1 MYDPTRNDLFTAT
14 KGRGAYLNERRIRV
28 AKRTHLRDTLLISTG
43 FPFRPGDNE
52 TTFLAMLGDV
62 MPRCAG
68 VRRPGAAALDL
79 AYVAAGFSPTV
90 FLRRVCP
97 PGTWPRRAAGD
108 RGRSAWWATSPAK
121 PTFLHQGECLA
132 CQPQNL
138 QPIGAQGVIGKYS
151 KFALAA
157 LVAHRVAWLVLLRIT
172 LPTPLMQAV
181 VRSCGAA
188 ARAVLPLLALQLVWQ
203 AAPDDLRW
211 INNIR
216 HFNGLA
222 LIAAL
227 TWLASAAI
235 GGVADGVIARHPVD
249 VADNLQ
255 ARRIHTQARVLSRT
269 AMFIALLAGVS
280 LMLMTFPGAR
290 QVGASLLASAGVV
303 GIVAGIAARPVF
315 SNLIAGLQI
324 ALSQP
329 IRIDDVLIVENEWGR
344 VEEITGSYVVLRI
357 WDDRRLIIPLQ
368 WFIEHPFQNWTRTS
382 SALLGTVFLNVDF
395 TMPLA
400 PLRAELERIV
410 KTMPEW
416 DGRVVKLQV
425 TDTTERTMQLRIL
438 VTAQSAGLAFDLR
451 CKVREAMIDFMQREY
466 PRQLP
471 TLRLDATAADPATA

>member
-1 MYDPTRNDLFTAT
+1 M
-14 KGRGAYLNERRIRV
+14 
-28 AKRTHLRDTLLISTG
+28 
-43 FPFRPGDNE
+43 
-52 TTFLAMLGDV
+52 M
-62 MPRCAG
+62 
-68 VRRPGAAALDL
+68 
-79 AYVAAGFSPTV
+79 AAGGFAVDFPD
-90 FLRRVCP
+90 FP
-97 PGTWPRRAAGD
+97 PWAVTALAAF
-108 RGRSAWWATSPAK
+108 AA
-121 PTFLHQGECLA
+121 
-132 CQPQNL
+132 
-138 QPIGAQGVIGKYS
+138 
-151 KFALAA
+151 ALAA
-157 LVAHRVAWLVLLRIT
+157 LVAHRIAWLVLLRIT

-269 AMFIALLAGVS
+269 AIFIALLAGVS

-466 PRQLP
+466 PQQLP
-471 TLRLDATAADPATA
+471 TLRTSGLGYILTS

>member
-1 MYDPTRNDLFTAT
+1 MDFPDFPPWAVTA
-14 KGRGAYLNERRIRV
+14 
-28 AKRTHLRDTLLISTG
+28 
-43 FPFRPGDNE
+43 
-52 TTFLAMLGDV
+52 LA
-62 MPRCAG
+62 AF
-68 VRRPGAAALDL
+68 AA
-79 AYVAAGFSPTV
+79 
-90 FLRRVCP
+90 
-97 PGTWPRRAAGD
+97 
-108 RGRSAWWATSPAK
+108 
-121 PTFLHQGECLA
+121 
-132 CQPQNL
+132 
-138 QPIGAQGVIGKYS
+138 
-151 KFALAA
+151 ALAA
-157 LVAHRVAWLVLLRIT
+157 LVAHRIAWLVLLRIT

-269 AMFIALLAGVS
+269 AIFIALLAGVS

-466 PRQLP
+466 PQQLP
-471 TLRLDATAADPATA
+471 TLRTSGLGYILTS